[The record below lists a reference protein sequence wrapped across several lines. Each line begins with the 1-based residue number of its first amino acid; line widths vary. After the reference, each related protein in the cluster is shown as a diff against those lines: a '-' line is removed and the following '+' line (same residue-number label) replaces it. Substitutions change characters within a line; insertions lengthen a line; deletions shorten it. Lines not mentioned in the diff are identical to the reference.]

1 MLKHLK
7 IQNFALISSLVL
19 DIAKG
24 FTVLTGETGSGKSIL
39 LGALDLVL
47 GERADY
53 SAIGPNGDKAI
64 VEAEFNLANY
74 NIQKL
79 FEENDIDYYDLT
91 IFRREIT
98 RQGRS
103 RAFINDSPV
112 QLNVLKLFSEKLIHI
127 HSQHNSLELR
137 NADFQMDVIDV
148 LGGIQGDKVKFLSL
162 YKKWGAAKKELEMLK
177 LKANQFEQEKDY
189 NQFLLDEL
197 EELNLG
203 TNNFSKLEEELVKN
217 ENVDELKSTLSN
229 VVSAIDDEN
238 GAQPI
243 LSKLKVIL
251 GKVKGL
257 DKLTDQLGERVFSV
271 IIELNDISNEA
282 ENYIDSIEVNPE
294 RLSEL
299 VQLLDLYNRLLRKH
313 NVIEQ
318 SQLVEIKETLDE
330 KLKSTNSLTDEI
342 ISKEEGVNIFYK
354 ELVKLA
360 NNLHE
365 KRRSVIPLIENKV
378 ISLLDEL
385 KMPQT
390 QFKIDLNLK
399 ADLSPQGFSEI
410 KFLFSSNKGMDLNTI
425 DKGASGGE
433 LSRIMLVIQKII
445 SEKKQLPTI
454 IFDEIDTGVSGEVA
468 QKIGGMLGKMGEDAQ
483 LLAITHLPQVA
494 SKAKN
499 HIKVFKETKGNQTNS
514 RVVVLNQTERIEEV
528 ARLMSGEKITDAAIL
543 NARNLME
550 M

>member
-1 MLKHLK
+1 MLKHLE
-7 IQNFALISSLVL
+7 IQNFALISSLEL

-53 SAIGPNGDKAI
+53 SAIGPIGDKAI

-79 FEENDIDYYDLT
+79 FEENDIDYYDST

-127 HSQHNSLELR
+127 HSQHNTLELR
-137 NADFQMDVIDV
+137 NADFQMDVVDV
-148 LGGIQGDKVKFLSL
+148 VGDIQNDKFKFVSL
-162 YKKWGAAKKELEMLK
+162 YKEWGVAKKELEALK
-177 LKANQFEQEKDY
+177 EKANQFEQEKDY
-189 NQFLLDEL
+189 NQFLLEEL
-197 EELNLG
+197 EELNLEK
-203 TNNFSKLEEELVKN
+203 NNFSKLEEELAKN
-217 ENVDELKSTLSN
+217 ENIDELKSTLASI
-229 VVSAIDDEN
+229 VSAIEDEN
-238 GAQPI
+238 GAQPV
-243 LSKLKVIL
+243 LSRLKVIL
-251 GKVKGL
+251 DKVKGL
-257 DKLTDQLGERVFSV
+257 DKLTDQLGERIHSV
-271 IIELNDISNEA
+271 IIELNDISSEA
-282 ENYIDSIEVNPE
+282 ENYIDSIEVDPE
-294 RLSEL
+294 RLAEL
-299 VQLLDLYNRLLRKH
+299 VQVLDQYNRLLRKH

-330 KLKSTNSLTDEI
+330 KLKSTTSLADEI
-342 ISKEEGVNIFYK
+342 LSKEDGVNNLHK
-354 ELVKLA
+354 ELVELA
-360 NNLHE
+360 NKLHE
-365 KRRSVIPLIENKV
+365 KRKSVIPSIENKV
-378 ISLLDEL
+378 VALLDDL

-390 QFKIDLNLK
+390 QFKIDLNSK
-399 ADLSPQGFSEI
+399 ADLSFQGFSEI
-410 KFLFSSNKGMDLNTI
+410 KFLFSSNKGMELNAI
-425 DKGASGGE
+425 DKAASGGE
-433 LSRIMLVIQKII
+433 LSRVMLVIQKII

-468 QKIGGMLGKMGEDAQ
+468 QKIGGMLGKMGVDAQ

-494 SKAKN
+494 SKAQN
-499 HIKVFKETKGNQTNS
+499 HIKVFKETTGDHTNS
-514 RVVVLNQTERIEEV
+514 RVDVLNQEERIEEV
-528 ARLMSGEKITDAAIL
+528 ARLMSGEKITDAALL